1 MASEKNS
8 NTTEEDKSSVK
19 SSAYSGQHD
28 TAQQVNQAKSKT
40 GGAVKRAVRCPDCGK
55 KFDDWRLL
63 QRHKRKS
70 CLKSSWRFMCRECKA
85 YFPSKI
91 ELNNH
96 ISVAHVTQFSEKAQK
111 SKNTCST
118 GNNGS
123 GTRKKVKGN
132 SLSTSEKKDS
142 HHVLRLKWKKA
153 HKHRRNKSDVL
164 KNRKC
169 ASSRKKMAKRVGK
182 SRKRVADMKLEEL
195 EKPVVEICTVGCN
208 PFPFT
213 TSCSPDAPSFHF
225 LCQSCLTVRFATYS
239 ELRQHEDWC
248 ARVRNSQGFVCLPC
262 GRHYRN
268 LGTLRRHADEY
279 HKMPVLSEAKK
290 TVVNPYLFST
300 TIAMDAGSH
309 PHVCSSC
316 RVVCFID
323 PAALRRHEDWCGQ
336 CVSAKD
342 GFKCE
347 KCGRYFRSAA
357 LLDRHTVADYCST
370 TESFGMAVNVLKMN
384 CGTETETLGSD
395 VKQEAGVVFHS
406 VCPLCDVPFMSQ
418 YEQQVHFLHVHQLTS
433 SELKV
438 KQAVQRHS
446 RRGFV
451 GLQVTCL
458 DCDMTFSSRLE
469 LVQHKRI
476 CTKKKDTTKLVQPTT
491 PPMESAP
498 DPSDDDQSDFKSTR
512 SVKDGNS
519 SRKVGGP
526 GGGTET
532 KTSTSGKS
540 ATHERQRKGKRS
552 ELLSNGA
559 VNKAGMQRLEISQ
572 GLLLNTTKVRNLIRT
587 TGAKQLLLKPDGEL
601 ILLGDNG
608 EKISTINGKISV
620 DNEHVEIH
628 SSCIKNDVKPGSFEK
643 PSSQHVDQ
651 KLLMA
656 SLGSGQ
662 STVGNKT
669 VDYSLAV
676 KTGKCVNN
684 EDLKPTAEDLELLS
698 SKKNSGQTEAH
709 LQPKR
714 CKIEQ
719 NSNDQRQIRQCP
731 KKVARHK
738 SAEAESAS
746 AMTTRS
752 DGGKWRK
759 STRKR
764 SLEKEEPDVSDSDQK
779 RRDDSAHSVEVK
791 NGVVT
796 KESVSR
802 STRSMRSPDTVN
814 HSVFPAEDLS
824 VPASAA
830 REIKVSD
837 SESSCKVTDGQQML
851 LEALQL
857 VPVSSRLNRPQTTTT
872 ARYRTRASTHVLSN
886 SGESRALKKS
896 RSAHSGKDLSKSS
909 TSSGAKRLESSAE
922 IASNTNETAEVTKC
936 QSTNTQQISNGSLPQ
951 KTWTVETAGD
961 GLVRCVACETVFRTV
976 QQIVD
981 HICTE

>member
-8 NTTEEDKSSVK
+8 NTAEEDKSSVK
-19 SSAYSGQHD
+19 SSSYSGQDD
-28 TAQQVNQAKSKT
+28 TAQQVNQAKNKT
-40 GGAVKRAVRCPDCGK
+40 ATAVKRAVRCPDCGK

-70 CLKSSWRFMCRECKA
+70 CPKSSWRFFCRECKA

-96 ISVAHVTQFSEKAQK
+96 ISVAHVTQLSEKAQK
-111 SKNTCST
+111 SKNTSSS
-118 GNNGS
+118 NGCE
-123 GTRKKVKGN
+123 KKVKVRI
-132 SLSTSEKKDS
+132 SLSTSEKKDAHRVHS
-142 HHVLRLKWKKA
+142 LKRKKA
-153 HKHRRNKSDVL
+153 HKDRRNKSDIL

-169 ASSRKKMAKRVGK
+169 ASVRKKMAKRVGK

-213 TSCSPDAPSFHF
+213 TSCAPDAPSFHF

-248 ARVRNSQGFVCLPC
+248 ARVRNSQGFLCLPC

-279 HKMPVLSEAKK
+279 HKVPVLSEAKK
-290 TVVNPYLFST
+290 TVANPYLFST

-316 RVVCFID
+316 HVVCFID
-323 PAALRRHEDWCGQ
+323 PAVLRRHEDWCGQ
-336 CVSAKD
+336 CISAKD
-342 GFKCE
+342 GFQCD
-347 KCGRYFRSAA
+347 KCGRYFRSSA
-357 LLDRHTVADYCST
+357 LLGRHTAADDCST
-370 TESFGMAVNVLKMN
+370 TESIGTTAVDVLKTN
-384 CGTETETLGSD
+384 CGTETETLVSD
-395 VKQEAGVVFHS
+395 VKQKAGIVFHS

-438 KQAVQRHS
+438 KQAIQRHS
-446 RRGFV
+446 RHDLAGM
-451 GLQVTCL
+451 QVTCL
-458 DCDMTFSSRLE
+458 DCDMVFSSRLE

-476 CTKKKDTTKLVQPTT
+476 CAKKKDTTTPVQPTT
-491 PPMESAP
+491 LPVESVLDPP
-498 DPSDDDQSDFKSTR
+498 DDDQSDFTSTH

-519 SRKVGGP
+519 GRKVGVP

-532 KTSTSGKS
+532 KSSTSGKS
-540 ATHERQRKGKRS
+540 TTSGSQRKGKTS
-552 ELLSNGA
+552 ELLSSRT
-559 VNKAGMQRLEISQ
+559 VNKAGTQRLEISQ

-601 ILLGDNG
+601 ILLGDDG
-608 EKISTINGKISV
+608 EKMSTINGKISV
-620 DNEHVEIH
+620 DNEHVDIH
-628 SSCIKNDVKPGSFEK
+628 SSCVKNTVKPGSLEK
-643 PSSQHVDQ
+643 PGSLHVDQ

-656 SLGSGQ
+656 SLGSGR
-662 STVGNKT
+662 STVGNNT
-669 VDYSLAV
+669 VDYSMEV
-676 KTGKCVNN
+676 KTGKCVNS
-684 EDLKPTAEDLELLS
+684 EDLEPTAGNRELLS
-698 SKKNSGQTEAH
+698 SKKNSGQTEARP
-709 LQPKR
+709 QPKR
-714 CKIEQ
+714 WKIKQ
-719 NSNDQRQIRQCP
+719 SSNDQRQIRKCP
-731 KKVARHK
+731 KKVACHK

-746 AMTTRS
+746 APARTRS
-752 DGGKWRK
+752 DGGKRWK

-764 SLEKEEPDVSDSDQK
+764 SLEKEGSDVSDSQQK
-779 RRDDSAHSVEVK
+779 SRDNPARSIEVK
-791 NGVVT
+791 NGVVM
-796 KESVSR
+796 KESLSR

-814 HSVFPAEDLS
+814 HSVLPAEDLAA
-824 VPASAA
+824 PASTK
-830 REIKVSD
+830 ESKVSD

-872 ARYRTRASTHVLSN
+872 APYRTRASTRVLIN
-886 SGESRALKKS
+886 TGESRATKKS
-896 RSAHSGKDLSKSS
+896 RSAHSGKDLSKLS
-909 TSSGAKRLESSAE
+909 TSSGEKHLESSAE
-922 IASNTNETAEVTKC
+922 TVGNTNATAEVNKG
-936 QSTNTQQISNGSLPQ
+936 QSTNIQQISNGSPPQ

-961 GLVRCVACETVFRTV
+961 SLVRCVACETVFRTV